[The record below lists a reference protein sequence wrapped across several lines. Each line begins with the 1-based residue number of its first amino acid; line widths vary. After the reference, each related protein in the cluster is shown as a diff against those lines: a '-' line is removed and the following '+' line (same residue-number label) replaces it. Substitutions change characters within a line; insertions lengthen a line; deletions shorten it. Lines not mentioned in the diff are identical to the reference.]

1 MHHNQNNIAISTT
14 DQTMVS
20 SRSLKIEVVTFS
32 GLIVKQMNQWTE
44 TRETLVQL
52 AMDSLNIS
60 VVPTMSDAEKNCLYN
75 ERYFAYMVV
84 TYLGKEIAI
93 HGTPFQREHI
103 LRLMKSVNY
112 EWDENN
118 RVFYSTDEIFPIG
131 RVLHLTGGIMWSDEI
146 ADIVDE
152 TFEIR
157 AEINMTPLLNRM
169 TYELI
174 FDIAPAIIQY
184 GDEAQ
189 LTRLNVFIDSY
200 ENHDRN

>member
-1 MHHNQNNIAISTT
+1 MNQT
-14 DQTMVS
+14 
-20 SRSLKIEVVTFS
+20 
-32 GLIVKQMNQWTE
+32 NQWTE
-44 TRETLVQL
+44 IREGLVQL
-52 AMDSLNIS
+52 AMTALSK
-60 VVPTMSDAEKNCLYN
+60 VVLPTTSDDEKNRIYN
-75 ERYFAYMVV
+75 ERYFAYMVI

-93 HGTPFQREHI
+93 HGNASQKQYI
-103 LRLMKSVNY
+103 LHLMKKVTY

-118 RVFYSTDEIFPIG
+118 QVFTSNETTRSG
-131 RVLHLTGGIMWSDEI
+131 RCLHLTTRGFVWSDEI

-157 AEINMTPLLNRM
+157 AEINMTPLLERM

-189 LTRLNVFIDSY
+189 LNHLSTFIDRM
-200 ENHDRN
+200 EQRDQN

>member
-1 MHHNQNNIAISTT
+1 MNSWT
-14 DQTMVS
+14 D
-20 SRSLKIEVVTFS
+20 
-32 GLIVKQMNQWTE
+32 

-52 AMDSLNIS
+52 ATDSLNTS
-60 VVPTMSDAEKNCLYN
+60 VVPTMSEAEKNCLYN

-93 HGTPFQREHI
+93 HGTPFQKEHI
-103 LRLMKSVNY
+103 LRLMTSVNY

-118 RVFYSTDEIFPIG
+118 RVFYSTDDIFPSG
-131 RVLHLTGGIMWSDEI
+131 RVLHLTDGLMWSDEI

-157 AEINMTPLLNRM
+157 EEINMTPLLDRM

-189 LTRLNVFIDSY
+189 LTHLSAFIDRY
-200 ENHDRN
+200 ENRNRN

>member
-1 MHHNQNNIAISTT
+1 
-14 DQTMVS
+14 
-20 SRSLKIEVVTFS
+20 
-32 GLIVKQMNQWTE
+32 MNLWTE
-44 TRETLVQL
+44 TRETLVQM
-52 AMDSLNIS
+52 AMDSLNTS
-60 VVPTMSDAEKNCLYN
+60 VVPTMSETEKNCLYN

-93 HGTPFQREHI
+93 HGTPFQKEHI
-103 LRLMKSVNY
+103 LRLMKSVTY

-118 RVFYSTDEIFPIG
+118 RVFYSTDDIFPSG
-131 RVLHLTGGIMWSDEI
+131 RVLHLTGGCMWSDEI

-174 FDIAPAIIQY
+174 FDVAPAIIQY

-189 LTRLNVFIDSY
+189 LTRLSEFIDRY